1 MNKIPA
7 VLVGKVK
14 TEDNNIQQFK
24 NLRFMIMRLALG
36 KTLQQS
42 VKLIDHW
49 FLNGKKKEKRYSSML
64 LLIACDLRLEKFR
77 DD

>member
-14 TEDNNIQQFK
+14 TEENNIQQFK
-24 NLRFMIMRLALG
+24 NLRFMILRLVLG
-36 KTLQQS
+36 KTLPQS

-64 LLIACDLRLEKFR
+64 LLIACDFRLEKFR
-77 DD
+77 DA